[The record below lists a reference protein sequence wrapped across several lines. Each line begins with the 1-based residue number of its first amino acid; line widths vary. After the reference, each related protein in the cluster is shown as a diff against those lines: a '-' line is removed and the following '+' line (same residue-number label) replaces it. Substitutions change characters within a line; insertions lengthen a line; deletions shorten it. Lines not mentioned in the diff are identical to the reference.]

1 MVFLL
6 ANIIKEMLH
15 NKGLILLL
23 YRFQITY
30 FDIFLLL
37 NLGDPVP
44 DIEGFQI
51 AGNPT
56 WIYTSLVCLD
66 HIRFSQISFADAS
79 CCIDLPRSTGSVGS
93 FLGKFSITADYK

>member
-23 YRFQITY
+23 YRFQIIY

-56 WIYTSLVCLD
+56 
-66 HIRFSQISFADAS
+66 
-79 CCIDLPRSTGSVGS
+79 
-93 FLGKFSITADYK
+93 

>member
-23 YRFQITY
+23 YRFQIIY

-56 WIYTSLVCLD
+56 WIYIKCMWFPYKWYPPLQ
-66 HIRFSQISFADAS
+66 FPGISVSDS
-79 CCIDLPRSTGSVGS
+79 
-93 FLGKFSITADYK
+93 